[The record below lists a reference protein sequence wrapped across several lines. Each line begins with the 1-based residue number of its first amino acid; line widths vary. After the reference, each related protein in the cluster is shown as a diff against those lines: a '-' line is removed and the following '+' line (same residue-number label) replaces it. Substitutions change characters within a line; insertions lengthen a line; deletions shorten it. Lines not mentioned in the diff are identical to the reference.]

1 MVVMNNWHEMNER
14 PTSTTKRPTVV
25 LADDHPG
32 NLERISRTLGDE
44 FNILAKVR
52 DGLAAF
58 QSVLELQPDI
68 LILDFSM
75 PRMNGIQ
82 AASELRKRGFRSAI
96 LFVTIQADDDYMEVL
111 SEIRAG
117 FVSKQKIQ
125 TELVPA
131 VRAELQKTQ

>member
-1 MVVMNNWHEMNER
+1 MNNWHEMNER
-14 PTSTTKRPTVV
+14 RACTTKRPTVV

-117 FVSKQKIQ
+117 FVSKLKIQ